1 MRTLVALLLFVL
13 VGCSTQQQPQP
24 FKKNLIRPDIIV
36 EFDGNETKVSNIDP
50 ISEAIF
56 DLLEADSS
64 QVLLATSTGL
74 DPNQNHNI
82 PNQRITFLYDAL
94 LKSGVPDYK
103 IKRLVRYQGMTDKVE
118 VYALPQGWQG
128 VPYDMLHYGFVP
140 KKEKAPVIISTA
152 PSDYVDPEPTHYIEE
167 FLVKEGELQRVMNEL
182 VKAVGWS
189 KAVIHTNSDKYTP
202 KANSSYD
209 IQLQKMELP
218 LQPEQVKSIVDFIL
232 EREQLSQF
240 QLRLH
245 VEDQIVVLTEK
256 VNQ

>member
-1 MRTLVALLLFVL
+1 MRKLVALLLFAL
-13 VGCSTQQQPQP
+13 VGCSAQQQPQP

-36 EFDGNETKVSNIDP
+36 EFDGNQTKVSNIDP

-140 KKEKAPVIISTA
+140 KKEKAPVVISTR
-152 PSDYVDPEPTHYIEE
+152 PSNYVEPKPVQFIDE
-167 FLVKEGELQRVMNEL
+167 FLVKEGALQRVLNEL
-182 VKAVGWS
+182 VEKSGWS
-189 KAVIHTNSDKYTP
+189 KAVIHTNKDEFIP
-202 KANSSYD
+202 KAQSSYV
-209 IQLQKMELP
+209 IQLEKMELP
-218 LQPEQVKSIVDFIL
+218 LRPEQAKSIVDFIL

-245 VEDQIVVLTEK
+245 VEDKIIVLTEK
-256 VNQ
+256 VKQ

>member
-1 MRTLVALLLFVL
+1 MRTLLFLLTSVL
-13 VGCSTQQQPQP
+13 VGCSVQQQPQP

-36 EFDGNETKVSNIDP
+36 EFDGNDTQVSNIQP

-56 DLLEADSS
+56 DLLESDSS

-94 LKSGVPDYK
+94 LNSGVPDYK
-103 IKRLVRYQGMTDKVE
+103 IKRLVRYQGMTNKVE

-140 KKEKAPVIISTA
+140 KKEQAPVIISTA
-152 PSDYVDPEPTHYIEE
+152 PSDYVDPEPVKHIDS

-182 VKAVGWS
+182 VAAAGWE
-189 KAVIHTNSDKYTP
+189 KAVIHTNSDKTIP
-202 KANSSYD
+202 TAGSSYV
-209 IQLQKMELP
+209 IQLQKMQLP
-218 LQPEQVKSIVDFIL
+218 IEPEQIKSIVDFII

-245 VEDQIVVLTEK
+245 VEDKIVVLTEK
-256 VNQ
+256 VK